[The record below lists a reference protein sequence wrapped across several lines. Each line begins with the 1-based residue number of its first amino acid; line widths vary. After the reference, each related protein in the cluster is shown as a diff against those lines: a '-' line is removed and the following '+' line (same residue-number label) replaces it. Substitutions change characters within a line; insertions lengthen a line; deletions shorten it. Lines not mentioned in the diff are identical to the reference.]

1 MGITELIVDIR
12 GIICNEKSY
21 REPPYS
27 PIPEYFTCLWK
38 LVLYIEIMQSAI
50 ITIIKYTLKR

>member
-21 REPPYS
+21 REPPYN
-27 PIPEYFTCLWK
+27 PIPEYFTFLWK

-50 ITIIKYTLKR
+50 ITVISIH